1 MKDET
6 LLNDIQEWGEFL
18 GRLGPLLADLV
29 KCEGPSLPKL
39 SLAVVG
45 LGLAGIPERIGELL
59 ARINKEVA
67 NDT

>member
-1 MKDET
+1 MKDKT

-18 GRLGPLLADLV
+18 GKLGPVLADLV

-45 LGLAGIPERIGELL
+45 FSLAAIPEKIGELL

-67 NDT
+67 DGT

>member
-6 LLNDIQEWGEFL
+6 LLDDVREWGEFL
-18 GRLGPLLADLV
+18 GKLGPVLADVV

-39 SLAVVG
+39 SLAVIG
-45 LGLAGIPERIGELL
+45 LGLAGIPERIFELL

-67 NDT
+67 DGT